1 MMMVQTARKVVD
13 VVYLE
18 RIGWNSHGCAGR
30 GVAILPLRDDLG
42 VVLWVY
48 SCKTC
53 GLDFPCYKDGNEINR
68 GDVVSVLGG
77 GLYDVIST
85 VSCDRDSRG
94 NIISSKWGFTD
105 PCYEDLSYIGRVNV
119 SDDFSFNFEGKHYR
133 VKRVGWESFEVAVS

>member
-1 MMMVQTARKVVD
+1 MMMVQSARKVD

-53 GLDFPCYKDGNEINR
+53 GLDFPRYKDGNIISR
-68 GDVVSVLGG
+68 GDLVKVDKLHN
-77 GLYDVIST
+77 VIST
-85 VSCDRDSRG
+85 VSFDRDSRG

>member
-1 MMMVQTARKVVD
+1 MMMVQTARKVD

-53 GLDFPCYKDGNEINR
+53 GLDFPRYKDGNIISR
-68 GDVVSVLGG
+68 GDLVKVDKLHN
-77 GLYDVIST
+77 VINT

-94 NIISSKWGFTD
+94 GIISSKWGFTD

-119 SDDFSFNFEGKHYR
+119 SDDFSFNFKGKHYR

>member
-1 MMMVQTARKVVD
+1 MMMVQTARKVD

-53 GLDFPCYKDGNEINR
+53 GLDFPRYKDGNIISR
-68 GDVVSVLGG
+68 GDLVKVDELHN
-77 GLYDVIST
+77 VIST

-94 NIISSKWGFTD
+94 DIISSKWGFTD

>member
-1 MMMVQTARKVVD
+1 MMMVQSARKVD

-53 GLDFPCYKDGNEINR
+53 GLDSPRYKDGNIISR
-68 GDVVSVLGG
+68 GDLVKVD
-77 GLYDVIST
+77 GLHNVINT
-85 VSCDRDSRG
+85 VSFDRDSRG